1 MAAWKWTCCMTVLSI
16 VVGGNVLFL
25 SGCSRK
31 DNETA
36 NNDQIIASLKEQ
48 INELKAQIQTLQ
60 HHLDLERSKLAVSQ
74 QETTTPNAKKSID
87 GNLIQFSRMDSNDP
101 NQTIQVSQD
110 PNSEGPE
117 TLITGVV
124 SKIIEGGLGQD
135 ETVELALLKEE
146 NKRLKKELERLQL
159 LLIQEDR
166 IVTGYQNA
174 EEVSR
179 EFELR
184 RSPVRKI
191 DFLESLSQLSEER
204 DPTILPTIQ
213 KALDSLDP
221 DVAIAA
227 SRLLKN
233 YKSAEVLPVVEQ
245 ALLSSNDEV
254 RVNALEPLGNIDDPL
269 AVDFLINALNDKS
282 EAVRS
287 QVLEIAGDQEGEIEL
302 AVLSAAMNSLYDDVR
317 YEALSLL
324 EFRGD
329 SDVVP
334 ILIEGLKDPD
344 LEYVEETNSVLS
356 FLIDQEF
363 LSYED
368 ATSWWEQ
375 NKDRYDEDLFE
386 K

>member
-1 MAAWKWTCCMTVLSI
+1 MAAWKSAFCMTVLSI

-36 NNDQIIASLKEQ
+36 NNDQIVASLKEN

-60 HHLDLERSKLAVSQ
+60 HHIDLEKSKLAVSQ
-74 QETTTPNAKKSID
+74 QETTTPNAKESID
-87 GNLIQFSRMDSNDP
+87 GNLIQFSQMDPNDP
-101 NQTIQVSQD
+101 NQTVQVSQD
-110 PNSEGPE
+110 RNPEDPE
-117 TLITGVV
+117 TLITGLAA
-124 SKIIEGGLGQD
+124 KIIKHNLGPE
-135 ETVELALLKEE
+135 ETLELALLKEE
-146 NKRLKKELERLQL
+146 NKQLKKELERLQL
-159 LLIQEDR
+159 LLIQKGE
-166 IVTGYQNA
+166 IVTDNRNA
-174 EEVSR
+174 EEMSR

-204 DPTILPTIQ
+204 DPEILPIIQ
-213 KALDSLDP
+213 KALESLDP

-227 SRLLKN
+227 SKLLKN
-233 YKSAEVLPVVEQ
+233 YKSVEVLPVVEQ

-254 RVNALEPLGNIDDPL
+254 RTNALKPLGYINDPL
-269 AVDFLINALNDKS
+269 AADFLIHALNDKS

-287 QVLEIAGDQEGEIEL
+287 HALEIAGDQEGEIQL
-302 AVLSAAMNSLYDDVR
+302 DVLSAAMNSLYDDVR

-334 ILIEGLKDPD
+334 ILLEGLKDPD

-363 LSYED
+363 RSYEE